1 MCLQFSQDI
10 PVQLLQIYEVIKLG
24 FFFTCARINVIF
36 KDHVSASVYLK
47 KIVSGL

>member
-1 MCLQFSQDI
+1 MCLQFLQDV
-10 PVQLLQIYEVIKLG
+10 PVQLLQIYEVIKLV
-24 FFFTCARINVIF
+24 FFTCARINVIF